1 MHCREHVVQVHHHKE
16 TFAALKAR
24 VFVVGFEP
32 ERRARGWL
40 EQADVTFSFLLDH
53 DRALYNAF
61 ELERS
66 IWRSWHPRNLWSY
79 VQALLSGKGLP
90 KIKADPNQL
99 GGDFVI
105 DPDGLLRLAYYS
117 RDATDR
123 PSVEQLLDAI
133 RKGPEG
139 DGLR

>member
-1 MHCREHVVQVHHHKE
+1 VQVHQHKDAFE
-16 TFAALKAR
+16 ALKAR
-24 VFVVGFEP
+24 VFIVGFEP

-40 EQADVTFSFLLDH
+40 EQNDITFSFLLDH
-53 DRALYNAF
+53 DRELYDAF

-79 VQALLSGKGLP
+79 AKAVLKGEGLP
-90 KIKADPNQL
+90 EIKADPNQM

-105 DPDGLLRLAYYS
+105 DHNGVIRLAYYS

-123 PSVEQLLDAI
+123 PSVEQLLETI
-133 RKGPEG
+133 RNGT
-139 DGLR
+139 DGEK